1 VAEPRLGGPGLKSG
15 KGGGARLGWAEYS
28 AQWSGLHLGVD
39 PRRSR
44 ALVRGWL
51 RAGYGAARALAK
63 LGVRPG
69 AVTVAGVVLAIG
81 APVAAAFGG
90 VWLFVAAA
98 AVLASA
104 LADTA
109 DGALAVVTGRV
120 TRLGGF
126 YDSLADRVSE
136 ALWLFALWV
145 AGVPGVLATACGAMA
160 WLHEYTRARSAAVG
174 IGDVGVVTAAERPGR
189 VIVVVFAFVVGG
201 GISFLSARFAA
212 GSMTVVLAI
221 WPVLGLLG
229 TARLLG
235 AVRAAAHNR
244 PS

>member
-1 VAEPRLGGPGLKSG
+1 
-15 KGGGARLGWAEYS
+15 
-28 AQWSGLHLGVD
+28 
-39 PRRSR
+39 
-44 ALVRGWL
+44 L
-51 RAGYGAARALAK
+51 RAGYLTGRSLAAIR
-63 LGVRPG
+63 VRPG
-69 AVTVAGVVLAIG
+69 AVTLVGVLLSA
-81 APVAAAFGG
+81 AAAFAAAGDG
-90 VWLFVAAA
+90 WWLFVAAA

-109 DGALAVVTGRV
+109 DGALAVITSRT

-136 ALWLFALWV
+136 ALWLLALWV
-145 AGVPGVLATACGAMA
+145 AGVPGVLVTACGAMA
-160 WLHEYTRARSAAVG
+160 WLHEYARARSAAVG

-189 VIVVVFAFVVGG
+189 VIVVFFAFVVGG
-201 GISFLSARFAA
+201 GLSFLSVRFAA

-235 AVRAAAHNR
+235 AIRAAARRR
-244 PS
+244 PT

>member
-1 VAEPRLGGPGLKSG
+1 VTLVGVL
-15 KGGGARLGWAEYS
+15 LS
-28 AQWSGLHLGVD
+28 A
-39 PRRSR
+39 
-44 ALVRGWL
+44 
-51 RAGYGAARALAK
+51 AAA
-63 LGVRPG
+63 
-69 AVTVAGVVLAIG
+69 
-81 APVAAAFGG
+81 VAAAGDAW
-90 VWLFVAAA
+90 WLFVAAA

-109 DGALAVVTGRV
+109 DGALAVITSRT

-136 ALWLFALWV
+136 ALWLLALWV

-160 WLHEYTRARSAAVG
+160 WLHEYARARSAAVG
-174 IGDVGVVTAAERPGR
+174 IGDVGVVTVAERPGR
-189 VIVVVFAFVVGG
+189 VIVVFFAFVVGG
-201 GISFLSARFAA
+201 GLSFLSVRFAA

-235 AVRAAAHNR
+235 AIRAAARRR
-244 PS
+244 PT

>member
-1 VAEPRLGGPGLKSG
+1 VAEPRVGGPSLKTREG
-15 KGGGARLGWAEYS
+15 TGARLGWDEYS
-28 AQWSGLHLGVD
+28 ARWSGLHLGVD

-51 RAGYGAARALAK
+51 RAGYLTGRSLAALR
-63 LGVRPG
+63 VRPG
-69 AVTVAGVVLAIG
+69 AVTLAGVVLAL
-81 APVAAAFGG
+81 ATPFAAAEGRG
-90 VWLFVAAA
+90 WLFVAAA

-109 DGALAVVTGRV
+109 DGALAVITSRT

-126 YDSLADRVSE
+126 YDSMADRVSE
-136 ALWLFALWV
+136 ALWLLALWV
-145 AGVPGVLATACGAMA
+145 AGVPGVLATACGVMA
-160 WLHEYTRARSAAVG
+160 WLHEYARARSAAVG
-174 IGDVGVVTAAERPGR
+174 IGDIGVVTAAERPGR
-189 VIVVVFAFVVGG
+189 VIVVIFAFVVGG

-235 AVRAAAHNR
+235 AVRATARGR
-244 PS
+244 PN